1 MTTASNKLWATAGA
15 FALAATAVLVPVAA
29 QAEPD
34 GDSDSSATSDSSAAS
49 SDVGSAA
56 GRTPARAN
64 RGAAKRGAAAN
75 GAAGA
80 GPSTPPQSI
89 ISGVSPSDAPVTG
102 GAGTGTPPQSI
113 ISGVSPTDASTT
125 DAPAA
130 NNFGPNPLFQ
140 NPLWWFGTP
149 NPTPPPPAF
158 TNTFEPLA
166 SLPGWAQGYYGW
178 YRDLN
183 FEACVLG
190 LSNSITPSVGPYG
203 TSTSSISTGGC

>member
-1 MTTASNKLWATAGA
+1 MITASNKLWATAGA

-34 GDSDSSATSDSSAAS
+34 GDSDSSATSDTSSAT

-56 GRTPARAN
+56 GRAPARAN
-64 RGAAKRGAAAN
+64 RGAARRGAATN
-75 GAAGA
+75 GAPGA
-80 GPSTPPQSI
+80 GPSAPPESI
-89 ISGVSPSDAPVTG
+89 ISGVSPSDAPTTG
-102 GAGTGTPPQSI
+102 
-113 ISGVSPTDASTT
+113 ASTT
-125 DAPAA
+125 KAPAA

-166 SLPGWAQGYYGW
+166 DLPGWSRGYYGW
-178 YRDLN
+178 YRKLD

-190 LSNSITPSVGPYG
+190 LSNTITPSVGPYG
-203 TSTSSISTGGC
+203 TSTSSIGTGGC